1 MTADE
6 ITNAAATGIR
16 PDDLDLAGQMLFT
29 TMRRVYADFADGLIS
44 KADGAREKSK
54 AVAGYNETKK
64 LLEFY
69 EQYTAQSAERYKR
82 TEAART
88 NARKNPC
95 AETAL
100 RLADAIDGIAKGIK
114 E

>member
-1 MTADE
+1 MTPDE
-6 ITNAAATGIR
+6 ICAAAAQGLM
-16 PDDLDLAGQMLFT
+16 PDGLDQPGAMLYA

-100 RLADAIDGIAKGIK
+100 ALADAIDGLMK